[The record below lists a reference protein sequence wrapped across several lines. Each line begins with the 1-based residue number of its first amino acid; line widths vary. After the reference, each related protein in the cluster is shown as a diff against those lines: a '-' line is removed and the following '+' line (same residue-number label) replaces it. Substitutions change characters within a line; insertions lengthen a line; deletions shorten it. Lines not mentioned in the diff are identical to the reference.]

1 MFRNETNYVL
11 TNGVLLDGTEKM
23 TPQTGR
29 DIYIE
34 GGRIGAVAD
43 AGFVVLV
50 MGLELLGALQ
60 DLLVQ
65 RVLDAVLNSDNDGLV
80 HLVGNDLTNADLTG
94 GNSLLF
100 HLTSPPSHGSW
111 F

>member
-34 GGRIGAVAD
+34 RRRHLGRDAAVPRQPD
-43 AGFVVLV
+43 CCK
-50 MGLELLGALQ
+50 
-60 DLLVQ
+60 
-65 RVLDAVLNSDNDGLV
+65 
-80 HLVGNDLTNADLTG
+80 
-94 GNSLLF
+94 
-100 HLTSPPSHGSW
+100 HGTC
-111 F
+111 

>member
-43 AGFVVLV
+43 AAARARA
-50 MGLELLGALQ
+50 M
-60 DLLVQ
+60 
-65 RVLDAVLNSDNDGLV
+65 RSW
-80 HLVGNDLTNADLTG
+80 TSADSMCCRG
-94 GNSLLF
+94 
-100 HLTSPPSHGSW
+100 
-111 F
+111 

>member
-43 AGFVVLV
+43 AAARARA
-50 MGLELLGALQ
+50 M
-60 DLLVQ
+60 
-65 RVLDAVLNSDNDGLV
+65 RS
-80 HLVGNDLTNADLTG
+80 
-94 GNSLLF
+94 
-100 HLTSPPSHGSW
+100 
-111 F
+111 

>member
-11 TNGVLLDGTEKM
+11 INGVLLDGTEKM

-43 AGFVVLV
+43 AA
-50 MGLELLGALQ
+50 GAM
-60 DLLVQ
+60 
-65 RVLDAVLNSDNDGLV
+65 RSW
-80 HLVGNDLTNADLTG
+80 TSADSMCCRG
-94 GNSLLF
+94 
-100 HLTSPPSHGSW
+100 
-111 F
+111 

>member
-43 AGFVVLV
+43 AAARRPAPLEA
-50 MGLELLGALQ
+50 GLRRTGAAEPCA
-60 DLLVQ
+60 
-65 RVLDAVLNSDNDGLV
+65 RCA
-80 HLVGNDLTNADLTG
+80 AR
-94 GNSLLF
+94 
-100 HLTSPPSHGSW
+100 
-111 F
+111 

>member
-34 GGRIGAVAD
+34 GRAHRRGRRCRGAPR
-43 AGFVVLV
+43 
-50 MGLELLGALQ
+50 GL
-60 DLLVQ
+60 
-65 RVLDAVLNSDNDGLV
+65 
-80 HLVGNDLTNADLTG
+80 
-94 GNSLLF
+94 
-100 HLTSPPSHGSW
+100 
-111 F
+111 

>member
-34 GGRIGAVAD
+34 GGRIGAVS
-43 AGFVVLV
+43 
-50 MGLELLGALQ
+50 ELGQ
-60 DLLVQ
+60 
-65 RVLDAVLNSDNDGLV
+65 
-80 HLVGNDLTNADLTG
+80 
-94 GNSLLF
+94 
-100 HLTSPPSHGSW
+100 GSVFRIW
-111 F
+111 IPR

>member
-43 AGFVVLV
+43 AAASRACCGC
-50 MGLELLGALQ
+50 
-60 DLLVQ
+60 
-65 RVLDAVLNSDNDGLV
+65 
-80 HLVGNDLTNADLTG
+80 
-94 GNSLLF
+94 
-100 HLTSPPSHGSW
+100 SPRW
-111 F
+111 

>member
-43 AGFVVLV
+43 AAARR
-50 MGLELLGALQ
+50 GL
-60 DLLVQ
+60 
-65 RVLDAVLNSDNDGLV
+65 SIC
-80 HLVGNDLTNADLTG
+80 T
-94 GNSLLF
+94 F
-100 HLTSPPSHGSW
+100 ICPPPASRRKRRATRRSS
-111 F
+111 

>member
-34 GGRIGAVAD
+34 G
-43 AGFVVLV
+43 
-50 MGLELLGALQ
+50 
-60 DLLVQ
+60 
-65 RVLDAVLNSDNDGLV
+65 
-80 HLVGNDLTNADLTG
+80 
-94 GNSLLF
+94 
-100 HLTSPPSHGSW
+100 
-111 F
+111 